1 MSSNHLN
8 KMIANLVERDEI
20 LGDEMFDIFRQKIA
34 ILSSAHC
41 TFILDRDKFVEPILQ
56 PYKFRGSCR

>member
-1 MSSNHLN
+1 
-8 KMIANLVERDEI
+8 MIANLVERDEI